1 MIELSTGMKTA
12 MILFMLQF
20 IVCIICCCFT
30 VNIMRIESKRRG
42 YFCLTSNAMD
52 IITYCVVAP
61 ILVMSPLYGLILWIR
76 YYLSQCPCQCLSQ
89 GHCLGKD

>member
-1 MIELSTGMKTA
+1 MIELSSGMKTA

-30 VNIMRIESKRRG
+30 VNIMRIESKRIG
-42 YFCLTSNAMD
+42 YFCLISNLMD

-76 YYLSQCPCQCLSQ
+76 YYLS
-89 GHCLGKD
+89 